1 MDVRPRET
9 AGYNNPH
16 AAGKRRH
23 LQKIGMIK
31 IGMIIREVAEDPR
44 NGGGS
49 S

>member
-23 LQKIGMIK
+23 LQKTGM
-31 IGMIIREVAEDPR
+31 IREVAEDPR